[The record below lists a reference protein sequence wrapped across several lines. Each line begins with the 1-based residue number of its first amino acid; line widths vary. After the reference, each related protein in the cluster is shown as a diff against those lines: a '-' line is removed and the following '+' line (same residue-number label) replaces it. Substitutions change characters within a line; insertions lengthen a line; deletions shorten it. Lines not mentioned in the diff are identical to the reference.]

1 MLLARGVVILARCLL
16 CRSIVVVPGAIVAG
30 VRRSVLAGFTRFII
44 RVRMVTAAA
53 EQRVQGERD
62 RDENGDYRAHSEAN

>member
-1 MLLARGVVILARCLL
+1 M
-16 CRSIVVVPGAIVAG
+16 VPGAIVAG